1 MAAFPYDCMSCKWRH
16 QYPFVND
23 KFISLL
29 LLAKKNNL
37 EIKCNLFFDF

>member
-16 QYPFVND
+16 QYPFVIN

-29 LLAKKNNL
+29 FAYKEK
-37 EIKCNLFFDF
+37 